1 MVFFCRSELS
11 VEKTSVLQLELQSV
25 KQLQELEPL
34 NKCKCFFLYV
44 TGFTGNHQ
52 LRTETDLWLF
62 FYNVCMCMNFVKLSK
77 ASIQTGHKVEL
88 SLQSADNR

>member
-11 VEKTSVLQLELQSV
+11 VEKTSVLQSELQSV

-62 FYNVCMCMNFVKLSK
+62 FFLQCVHVYEFCKP
-77 ASIQTGHKVEL
+77 QQ
-88 SLQSADNR
+88 SLDSDRPQS